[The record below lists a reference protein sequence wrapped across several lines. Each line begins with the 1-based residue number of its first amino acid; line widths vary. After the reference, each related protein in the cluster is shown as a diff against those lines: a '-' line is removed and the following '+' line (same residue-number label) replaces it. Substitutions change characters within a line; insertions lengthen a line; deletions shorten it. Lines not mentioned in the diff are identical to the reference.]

1 MEEEKESHEVPGIRF
16 QPGAAAHERWT
27 IACSSA
33 RAQRRFVAHTRC
45 WPLALGGGSALSAD
59 GVWWWATVTL
69 LFLYSY
75 GDPALL
81 LRTERARFARAC
93 VWFLSSEG
101 ARRAFS
107 LLRCYY
113 HHPAGGSLTA
123 LVTAVV
129 HLSTMLPVFAFA
141 SAFSRSLPSART
153 SHLHPRGV
161 LQFAVVQFVPVMSS
175 PVCTCVGAS
184 ARASL
189 LACVRAGFPASSLTW
204 FGVARF
210 DSSSSFVY
218 FSSGSAAHALAEMET
233 LEPEMLRRAPHACEG
248 KE

>member
-75 GDPALL
+75 GDPAIL
-81 LRTERARFARAC
+81 LRTERARLARAC

-141 SAFSRSLPSART
+141 SALSLSPERAHFTFAS
-153 SHLHPRGV
+153 PRRIAICCRPICPCHEFPGV
-161 LQFAVVQFVPVMSS
+161 YVRWRVCACIPACLRACRLPGVVLDLV
-175 PVCTCVGAS
+175 
-184 ARASL
+184 
-189 LACVRAGFPASSLTW
+189 W
-204 FGVARF
+204 
-210 DSSSSFVY
+210 
-218 FSSGSAAHALAEMET
+218 SGSF
-233 LEPEMLRRAPHACEG
+233 
-248 KE
+248 